1 MNSTSAWSSGRA
13 ASPAAVAIVYP
24 KAGTVLRVPLRRTR
38 PTAAGGCEQHPE
50 RQFIAWF
57 NRMTAA
63 QPGFPRLVKS
73 ILLLTGAP
81 LCPNC
86 YRALAAYLGRYQ
98 LAGKLRLRNSGAACG
113 CGGQCGC
120 GRRPVQAQAYAQAF
134 AVRAL
139 VLDELLAESERE
151 EEGWWQRVKDLG
163 RAAVLAGAMIFPPV
177 GPIKPLRDMVAAAAQ
192 AEERRRKAQQ
202 TVDDNAPPRGW
213 QAGQGPPLPQRR

>member
-1 MNSTSAWSSGRA
+1 MNSTSASSSGRA
-13 ASPAAVAIVYP
+13 AQPAAVAIVYP
-24 KAGTVLRVPLRRTR
+24 RAGAVLRVPLRPTR
-38 PTAAGGCEQHPE
+38 PTAGGGCEQHPE

-81 LCPNC
+81 LCPSC

-98 LAGKLRLRNSGAACG
+98 LAGKLRLRSSGAASCG
-113 CGGQCGC
+113 SGSQCRCGQRCGSS
-120 GRRPVQAQAYAQAF
+120 RPVRAQAQAF
-134 AVRAL
+134 SVRAL

-151 EEGWWQRVKDLG
+151 EEGWWQRAKDLG
-163 RAAVLAGAMIFPPV
+163 RAAVLAGTLILPPV

-192 AEERRRKAQQ
+192 AEERRRKTQQ
-202 TVDDNAPPRGW
+202 TVEDNAPPRG
-213 QAGQGPPLPQRR
+213 RRGGNLTP